1 MRWLTGLCVALLLAI
16 AGCGSSSTLTEK
28 TLQKQDEKVHSA
40 AAEGELLASD
50 VARDRTTEPFARIH
64 SGELAEQAKAVA
76 KKVRGAE
83 AAPGLERE
91 RRQVLTRATRVE
103 RALDQLHAAPTDQE
117 LARSVEAE
125 LGRLAS

>member
-16 AGCGSSSTLTEK
+16 GGCGGSSTLTEK
-28 TLQKQDEKVHSA
+28 ALRKKDEMVHSA
-40 AAEGELLASD
+40 AAEGQLMASD
-50 VARDRTTEPFARIH
+50 VARDRTTEPFARMH
-64 SGELAEQAKAVA
+64 SGELAELAKAVA
-76 KKVRGAE
+76 RKVREAE

-91 RRQVLTRATRVE
+91 RRQVLTMATRVE

-117 LARSVEAE
+117 LARRVEAE